1 MYMRQVF
8 ICLCDEFA
16 KDDKTGVSLH
26 GWTIFKGPEFE
37 VAINADE
44 TTVIVGVT
52 DSFDDPVLMFHYS
65 ESHEP
70 VIWRI
75 AIPPKY
81 EVSLF
86 LERVINAFTRAKL
99 EQ

>member
-1 MYMRQVF
+1 MYMSDVF
-8 ICLCDEFA
+8 NCLCDEFA
-16 KDDKTGVSLH
+16 KNDKTGYSSH

-37 VAINADE
+37 VAINTDE
-44 TTVIVGVT
+44 TTVIVGVA